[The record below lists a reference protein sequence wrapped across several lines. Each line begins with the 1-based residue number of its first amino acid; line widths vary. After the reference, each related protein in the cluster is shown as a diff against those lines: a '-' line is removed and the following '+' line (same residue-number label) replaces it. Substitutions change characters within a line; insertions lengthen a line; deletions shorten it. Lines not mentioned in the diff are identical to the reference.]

1 MAQSPWRHEVRLLQP
16 PRLHP
21 WVQSQPVRRTKRQEA
36 TPPHRRHHGKAQPI
50 AQVHP
55 RTLPVHLPPR
65 RQTGKTIRQQFHL
78 LIPWRQH
85 LLALQRGD
93 AHPSSLIPHHTVG
106 ISRLQFVA
114 LAVVR
119 HHRHQFRPCVS
130 RLRPSRVPQHREG
143 SIHAPLLCLLE
154 VGLAS
159 QRPFKHRLPVPILR
173 GQTKQAV
180 QPHVVQDQ
188 TVALPVKDA
197 HATPHLLQVF
207 R

>member
-1 MAQSPWRHEVRLLQP
+1 MAQSPWRHEVRLPQP

-21 WVQSQPVRRTKRQEA
+21 RVQAQAVRRTKRQEA
-36 TPPHRRHHGKAQPI
+36 TPPHRRHHGKPQPV

-65 RQTGKTIRQQFHL
+65 RQAGKTIRQQFHL
-78 LIPWRQH
+78 LVPWREH
-85 LLALQRGD
+85 LRALQRGD
-93 AHPSSLIPHHTVG
+93 AHPSGLIPHHSVG

-119 HHRHQFRPCVS
+119 HHRHQFRPGVS
-130 RLRPSRVPQHREG
+130 RHRPSRVPQHREG
-143 SIHAPLLCLLE
+143 SIHALLLRLLE

-188 TVALPVKDA
+188 TVALPVKDT
-197 HATPHLLQVF
+197 HAPPHLLQVF